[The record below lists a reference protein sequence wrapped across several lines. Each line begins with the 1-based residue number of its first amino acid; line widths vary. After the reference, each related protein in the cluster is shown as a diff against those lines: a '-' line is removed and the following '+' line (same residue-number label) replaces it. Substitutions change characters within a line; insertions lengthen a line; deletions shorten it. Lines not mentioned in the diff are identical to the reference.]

1 MNTRISS
8 DQREA
13 ASSLCGQPDSAQ
25 LDGTVASVAAR
36 VERLAEQ
43 AGHQPPVLALGVFE
57 RVGSNWLSDSLRQ
70 VMPQHN
76 EPFRQQL
83 SRAHPLSPSDRV
95 PPTLQGTGLTGLG
108 RHQLVCA
115 LSDLH
120 GEQKHLV
127 KETNLFFAAD
137 TVLGL
142 LPQSPA
148 IVLTRAPVG
157 IAASFARGRLW
168 DRWRYKDRYAQ
179 VSASARA
186 PRWRA
191 AFAGL
196 LPADDPD
203 PSTALGRLIAVNAL
217 LLARALHDPV
227 AGARPR
233 LVIPYERHV
242 ADREGTLS
250 GLAGFLDVTAP
261 VTEEPRSGP
270 ERAAVDAT
278 FATSGHKGEL
288 VAELPPGEAALV
300 GEAVAAT
307 LDQAGQV
314 LDGQVT
320 RTAVEWLAG
329 GDLYEVRAPAARPAV
344 PTRPVPVPHPAPQPA
359 YRPAAPG
366 AGWRNLLVS
375 NAELA
380 ELLTLLHAGGA
391 PNSRLGTHLLVCPM
405 PHERGG
411 RLHFDAKQRQWRVSR
426 GFEDHPAYWVTW
438 VGAALM
444 AAWCGAR
451 LPTRAEVLEAT
462 SGASAS
468 NCEYVIGDTCS
479 VAEPGLGR
487 EDVHHLVG
495 NVQVWCADGPQQ
507 PCEQPVQRYMAGAAW
522 NTPGTWEAVSAVR
535 SRYLL
540 GSSRGVGVRLVRDGH
555 TTDAAQLGAWELAN
569 LVNRWVTA
577 ADSDAHTTPGAL
589 DRLLLDALG
598 S

>member
-1 MNTRISS
+1 M
-8 DQREA
+8 
-13 ASSLCGQPDSAQ
+13 
-25 LDGTVASVAAR
+25 
-36 VERLAEQ
+36 ERLAEQ
-43 AGHQPPVLALGVFE
+43 VGHQPPVLALGVFE

-70 VMPQHN
+70 VMAQHN

-95 PPTLQGTGLTGLG
+95 PPALQGTGLTGLG

-120 GEQKHLV
+120 GERRHLV

-157 IAASFARGRLW
+157 IASSFARGRLW

-203 PSTALGRLIAVNAL
+203 PSTALGRLIAVNAV
-217 LLARALHDPV
+217 LLARALHDP
-227 AGARPR
+227 GNSARPC

-242 ADREGTLS
+242 ADREGTLAD
-250 GLAGFLDVTAP
+250 LAGFVDVTAP
-261 VTEEPRSGP
+261 VAEEPRSGR

-278 FATSGHKGEL
+278 FATSGHKDGL
-288 VAELPPGEAALV
+288 VAELQSGEAALV
-300 GEAVAAT
+300 SEAVAAT

-314 LDGQVT
+314 LDAQVA
-320 RTAVEWLAG
+320 RTAGEWLAG
-329 GDLYEVRAPAARPAV
+329 DDLYELRAPAALPV
-344 PTRPVPVPHPAPQPA
+344 HTRPVPVSHPAPQPA
-359 YRPAAPG
+359 YRAAAPG

-375 NAELA
+375 NAEMA
-380 ELLTLLHAGGA
+380 EMLTLLHAGGA

-411 RLHFDAKQRQWRVSR
+411 RLHFDEQQRKWRVSR

-444 AAWCGAR
+444 AAWNGAR

-462 SGASAS
+462 TGARAV
-468 NCEYVIGDTCS
+468 NCDYVIGDTCS

-507 PCEQPVQRYMAGAAW
+507 PDEQPVQRYVAGAAW
-522 NTPGTWEAVSAVR
+522 NTPGSWEAVSAVR

-540 GSSRGVGVRLVRDGH
+540 GSSRGVGVRLVRDAH
-555 TTDAAQLGAWELAN
+555 TTNATQLGAWELAN
-569 LVNRWVTA
+569 LLNRWVTA
-577 ADSDAHTTPGAL
+577 ADSSDQTTPGDL
-589 DRLLLDALG
+589 DRLLLDTLG